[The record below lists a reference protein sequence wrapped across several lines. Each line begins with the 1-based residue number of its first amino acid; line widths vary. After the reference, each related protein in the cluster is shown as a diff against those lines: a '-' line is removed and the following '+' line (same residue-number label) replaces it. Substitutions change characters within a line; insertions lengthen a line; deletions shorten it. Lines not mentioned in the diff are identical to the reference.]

1 MRRNIKLKV
10 LISSLNIPIL
20 TELTPKQKYGL
31 HLLEERLQD
40 PFRPSSY
47 FALNKSTFLAMFST
61 SLTYI
66 IILLQFKVG
75 AMTGADSGASGQMRY
90 VI

>member
-1 MRRNIKLKV
+1 MF
-10 LISSLNIPIL
+10 IPL
-20 TELTPKQKYGL
+20 QAELTPKQEYGL
-31 HLLEERLQD
+31 QLLEERLRD
-40 PFRPSSY
+40 PFCPASY

-75 AMTGADSGASGQMRY
+75 AMTGATADASGETRY
-90 VI
+90 AIYGFTYE